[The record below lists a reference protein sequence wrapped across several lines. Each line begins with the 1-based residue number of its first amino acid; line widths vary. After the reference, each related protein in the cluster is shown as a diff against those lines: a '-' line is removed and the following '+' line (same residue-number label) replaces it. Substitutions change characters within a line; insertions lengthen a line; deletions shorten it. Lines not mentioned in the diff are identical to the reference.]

1 MKNTDRDM
9 VLYNGKI
16 VTVDKD
22 FSIAEAVA
30 IQAGKFQKVGGNA
43 EVRAL
48 AGPETREI
56 DLKGHMVLPGFIDT
70 HPHLLHAAI
79 GRGHMV
85 PLFGLHSIESIKK
98 RIGDI
103 VKSAEPG
110 KWVVTMPVGDPP
122 DYFNV
127 PDILEEK
134 RWPTRWD
141 LDEAAPNNP
150 VYINASIMR
159 APNTAILNSYGLKL
173 MEITRDTPSQ
183 QQGAVIVKDPETGE
197 PNGQLHGMHLIYN
210 QSPLFYKLMGML
222 PRPAFGETVD
232 GLYSTIK
239 ERNAS
244 GVTTC
249 YEGHYVTSEYL
260 LPCMELWSR
269 HELNMRIFF
278 AYEVDVRKPI
288 DEIERW
294 MNDLTHATGS
304 GFGDDILTIGGI
316 TVSVDGPIWLGLALM
331 NDPYLDPSGRQTSG
345 VQFIPTDKFKTV
357 AMLAAKNNLRL
368 NSCFGGNK
376 AADITLDVFEEVDRE
391 IPIRD
396 RGWVIQHIQFP
407 TQKQIDRCK
416 KLRLSVTM
424 SPNFEFSKGA
434 EVYVPRLGKEMA
446 ARAMP
451 LRKWLDA
458 GIPVA
463 QGTDG
468 AHYHPMFTIWQSIKR
483 IHGLTGVSL
492 AGPDQKI
499 TREEAIR
506 IYTINGARVLLREKE
521 LGSIEPGKLADLVIL
536 DNDILNCPLDEIKDT
551 GILMTVMGGEAAYER
566 SF

>member
-1 MKNTDRDM
+1 
-9 VLYNGKI
+9 
-16 VTVDKD
+16 
-22 FSIAEAVA
+22 
-30 IQAGKFQKVGGNA
+30 
-43 EVRAL
+43 
-48 AGPETREI
+48 
-56 DLKGHMVLPGFIDT
+56 
-70 HPHLLHAAI
+70 
-79 GRGHMV
+79 
-85 PLFGLHSIESIKK
+85 
-98 RIGDI
+98 
-103 VKSAEPG
+103 
-110 KWVVTMPVGDPP
+110 
-122 DYFNV
+122 
-127 PDILEEK
+127 
-134 RWPTRWD
+134 
-141 LDEAAPNNP
+141 
-150 VYINASIMR
+150 
-159 APNTAILNSYGLKL
+159 
-173 MEITRDTPSQ
+173 
-183 QQGAVIVKDPETGE
+183 
-197 PNGQLHGMHLIYN
+197 
-210 QSPLFYKLMGML
+210 
-222 PRPAFGETVD
+222 
-232 GLYSTIK
+232 
-239 ERNAS
+239 
-244 GVTTC
+244 
-249 YEGHYVTSEYL
+249 
-260 LPCMELWSR
+260 
-269 HELNMRIFF
+269 
-278 AYEVDVRKPI
+278 
-288 DEIERW
+288 
-294 MNDLTHATGS
+294 
-304 GFGDDILTIGGI
+304 
-316 TVSVDGPIWLGLALM
+316 
-331 NDPYLDPSGRQTSG
+331 
-345 VQFIPTDKFKTV
+345 
-357 AMLAAKNNLRL
+357 MLAAKNNLRL